1 MLKSTNFLQRQQ
13 IILPV
18 SVHKH
23 KVSINLLMSY
33 NRHNAPRKY
42 KDTPTPPC
50 KSRSLRLPLSCA
62 ATCALT
68 CAQATRVSTASCRPR
83 RSSRPAVL
91 ALAALAAARTAAA
104 AKTAAA
110 VVTAAAAMAAAAAA
124 GAGAG
129 GGWWWGWRARPARWP
144 RRRRSGG
151 GAGCLPRLGLRHL
164 SVLRLGHQHPP
175 RGRPG
180 HHLLQPQDRV
190 QSRLLDAICRSS
202 TCFVG

>member
-1 MLKSTNFLQRQQ
+1 MLRHATRASTHTWLDTPDACVNTQDRLIFRYALHTQKRFE
-13 IILPV
+13 LRV
-18 SVHKH
+18 RRAARV
-23 KVSINLLMSY
+23 Y
-33 NRHNAPRKY
+33 RHNAPRKY

-110 VVTAAAAMAAAAAA
+110 VVTAAAAMAAAAVMAPRRQWLRGGEVSA
-124 GAGAG
+124 SPRAPSKKLLRPRQHTTMSLSSCTEIQ
-129 GGWWWGWRARPARWP
+129 GGWVWA
-144 RRRRSGG
+144 
-151 GAGCLPRLGLRHL
+151 
-164 SVLRLGHQHPP
+164 
-175 RGRPG
+175 
-180 HHLLQPQDRV
+180 
-190 QSRLLDAICRSS
+190 
-202 TCFVG
+202 